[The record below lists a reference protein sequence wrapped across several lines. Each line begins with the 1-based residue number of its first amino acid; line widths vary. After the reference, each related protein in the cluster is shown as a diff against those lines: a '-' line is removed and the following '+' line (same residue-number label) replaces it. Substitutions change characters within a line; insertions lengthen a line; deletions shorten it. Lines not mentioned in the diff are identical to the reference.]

1 MKINELEP
9 GKKFKLDASDEER
22 RLQLKGTIANVTAE
36 KDLALIKQ
44 VRNNFRDSF
53 FCIADLMRE
62 GMQLLLY
69 LTNQNQE
76 RNFI

>member
-1 MKINELEP
+1 MKINELEQE
-9 GKKFKLDASDEER
+9 KKFTLDASDEER

-53 FCIADLMRE
+53 FVLRILSE
-62 GMQLLLY
+62 IQINY
-69 LTNQNQE
+69 LTL
-76 RNFI
+76 RARKSRVI

>member
-9 GKKFKLDASDEER
+9 GKKFTLDASDEER

-53 FCIADLMRE
+53 FVLRILC
-62 GMQLLLY
+62 
-69 LTNQNQE
+69 E
-76 RNFI
+76 RGCNHCYI

>member
-9 GKKFKLDASDEER
+9 GKKFTLDASDEER
-22 RLQLKGTIANVTAE
+22 RLQLKGKIANVTAE

-53 FCIADLMRE
+53 FVLRILSE
-62 GMQLLLY
+62 IQISY
-69 LTNQNQE
+69 LTL
-76 RNFI
+76 RARKSRVI

>member
-1 MKINELEP
+1 MKINELEQDM
-9 GKKFKLDASDEER
+9 KFTLDASDEER

-53 FCIADLMRE
+53 FVLRILSE
-62 GMQLLLY
+62 IQINY
-69 LTNQNQE
+69 LTL
-76 RNFI
+76 RARKSRVI

>member
-1 MKINELEP
+1 MKINELEQE
-9 GKKFKLDASDEER
+9 KKFTLDASDEER

-53 FCIADLMRE
+53 FVLRILSE
-62 GMQLLLY
+62 IQISY
-69 LTNQNQE
+69 LIL
-76 RNFI
+76 RVRKSHVI